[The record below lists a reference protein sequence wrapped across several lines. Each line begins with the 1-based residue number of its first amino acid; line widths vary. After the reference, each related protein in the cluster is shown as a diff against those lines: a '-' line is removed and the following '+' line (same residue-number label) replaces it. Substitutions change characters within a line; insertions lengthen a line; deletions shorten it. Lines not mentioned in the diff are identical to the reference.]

1 MSNIVIR
8 KAKKSDV
15 SGILNV
21 KNTTW
26 EISYKDFF
34 SDASIRK
41 IIHLSNLKIKYWE
54 DVIENSVCFVAE
66 CNGKIV
72 GEITQDTLNEKI
84 QSDIDCELGTLYVLP
99 DFQQKKVGTRLFTA
113 FCNEMKEKGFSKMQ
127 IWTLL
132 SGMQLPNGSKKKSF
146 SVDFYLKQGCFL
158 TDKTLLHDYD
168 AATVCALIKDI

>member
-1 MSNIVIR
+1 MPNIVIR
-8 KAKKSDV
+8 RAKKSDV
-15 SGILNV
+15 FGLLNV

-34 SDASIRK
+34 SDASIQK

-99 DFQQKKVGTRLFTA
+99 DFQRQNIGSQLFNA
-113 FCNEMKEKGFSKMQ
+113 FCTEMKHRGFSKMQ
-127 IWTLL
+127 IWTLQR
-132 SGMQLPNGSKKKSF
+132 GMKLADGSKKYSH
-146 SVDFYLKQGCFL
+146 SVDFYLKQGCIL

-168 AATVCALIKDI
+168 NATVCALIKEF